1 MHDTTRVHMSMQPC
15 ILTCN
20 SSILKWRSE
29 TSWHDDVLICW
40 GNGEAV
46 LFHME
51 WWPTKDGFADGT
63 LLPKSTYDPRT
74 CRIATVKILAETCI
88 AMDGNMIYVTQI
100 KVCKLLQTFL
110 FSLALR
116 GVLGLVITPN

>member
-1 MHDTTRVHMSMQPC
+1 MVRLCSFIWSGD
-15 ILTCN
+15 LY
-20 SSILKWRSE
+20 
-29 TSWHDDVLICW
+29 
-40 GNGEAV
+40 
-46 LFHME
+46 
-51 WWPTKDGFADGT
+51 TKDGFADGT

-88 AMDGNMIYVTQI
+88 AMDGNMIYVTQV